1 MDKKKLVTDLQKDIL
16 EIKEKNPKLVSSDI
30 ARLIKCSSG
39 YVREVLR
46 HFWQTEEE
54 YSDNDDNGKVLIE
67 SLKSSKKIQKLQD
80 QQRIERKIREEYRY
94 DNAISELTSELIKI
108 FKNRP
113 KNKVISHK
121 VNNQDNYGIFHL
133 SDTHLNELINI
144 PSNQFDFKIASK
156 RLQKMVSESTI
167 IFKSYGIKNV
177 LISFTGDLI
186 NSDRRLD
193 ELLNMATN
201 RAKACALSAILFE
214 QVILDLNKNF
224 NVSIASV
231 SGNEGRVKDEYG
243 ISEIMMSDNY
253 DYTIN
258 QILRLMFRKNKEI
271 KFIDG
276 SCVELVVNING
287 KNLLIMH
294 GHQVKADH
302 SKSMQSIRGK
312 YSDRGIKIDFAIYG
326 HLHSALITDYY
337 ARSSSLCGSNAYSDN
352 DLQFSSKASQNIH
365 VFTNKD
371 IHSFKIDLQDTENV
385 QGYNIDNEIQSYTA
399 KSYEKISWVEPKKI

>member
-1 MDKKKLVTDLQKDIL
+1 MDKSKLVTDLQRDIL
-16 EIKEKNPKLVSSDI
+16 DLKEKNSNMISSDI
-30 ARLIKCSSG
+30 SKILKCSSS

-46 HFWQTEEE
+46 HFWKNEEE
-54 YSDNDDNGKVLIE
+54 YDDNDDDGKVLIE

-80 QQRIERKIREEYRY
+80 QQRIERKIREQYRY
-94 DNAISELTSELIKI
+94 DNAVSELTNELISI
-108 FKNRP
+108 FKKRP
-113 KNKVISHK
+113 KNKVISHNSI
-121 VNNQDNYGIFHL
+121 NNDNYGVFHL
-133 SDTHLNELINI
+133 TDTHLNELINI
-144 PSNQFDFKIASK
+144 PSNQFDFKIAAK
-156 RLQKMVSESTI
+156 RLQKMVAESTI
-167 IFKSYGIKNV
+167 IFNSYNVKNV

-258 QILRLMFRKNKEI
+258 QILKLMFRNNKKI
-271 KFIDG
+271 KFIEG
-276 SCVELVVNING
+276 SSAELVVNIND
-287 KNLLIMH
+287 KNLLLLH

-302 SKSMQSIRGK
+302 AKSMQSIRGK

-371 IHSFKIDLQDTENV
+371 IHSFKIDLQDTENI
-385 QGYNIDNEIQSYTA
+385 QGYNIDEDIIAYTA
-399 KSYEKISWVEPKKI
+399 KSYDKISWIEPKKI